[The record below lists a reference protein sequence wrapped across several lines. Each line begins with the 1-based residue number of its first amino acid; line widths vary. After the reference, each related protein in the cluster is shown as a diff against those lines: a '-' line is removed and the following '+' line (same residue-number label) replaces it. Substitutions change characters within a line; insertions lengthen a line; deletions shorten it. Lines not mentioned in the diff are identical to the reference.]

1 MRWNPL
7 VIDPVAEADAIVAL
21 WNRHLRDSFP
31 LDRAL
36 LLQQL
41 RLDTDPRLCLGT
53 RTAGGQLSSVMLA
66 KRAARP
72 GPDGTVPPTGY
83 LSWLLVDQDQRGKGT
98 GTALLAAAARWWQEH
113 GLSVVRLGSDHYHLF
128 PGRPLEQGA
137 GWDALDRFARRHGFS
152 AEGVECDLIAD
163 LRSLEAARPPAAAR
177 ETGRYTYVLFDPSRT
192 DAVIA
197 FMKRA
202 FAGRWAVEITEAMA
216 AGLRPDDLALA
227 VDTRDGAIVGFSRI
241 YDAASPVRGPS
252 VYWLG
257 LMGSNPGGLGPIG
270 IDASRRGEGL
280 GMGLLRYCVRELA
293 ARGVETMV
301 IDWTDLADFYGK
313 IGFKVWKRYEPMKA
327 DMKNLLQSI
336 SPD

>member
-1 MRWNPL
+1 MRRNPL
-7 VIDPVAEADAIVAL
+7 VIDPVADADAIVEL
-21 WNRHLRDSFP
+21 WNRHIRDSFP
-31 LDRAL
+31 LDRSL

-53 RTAGGQLSSVMLA
+53 RDEEGRLSAMMLA

-72 GPDGTVPPTGY
+72 GPDSTVPATGY
-83 LSWLLVDQDQRGKGT
+83 LSWLLVDHAERGEGT
-98 GTALLAAAARWWQEH
+98 GTALLAEAARWWKNH
-113 GLSVVRLGSDHYHLF
+113 DVSTIRLGSDHYHLF

-137 GWDALDRFARRHGFS
+137 GWDALARFAHRHGFS
-152 AEGVECDLIAD
+152 AEGIECDLIAD
-163 LRSLEAARPPAAAR
+163 LRSLEAARPRAEAKD
-177 ETGRYTYVLFDPSRT
+177 TGHYAYVRFDPNHA

-197 FMKRA
+197 FMERA
-202 FAGRWAVEITEAMA
+202 FAGRWADEIAEAIA

-227 VDTRDGAIVGFSRI
+227 VDTRDGSIVGFSRI

-257 LMGSNPGGLGPIG
+257 LMGKKPGGLGPIG

-327 DMKNLLQSI
+327 EMKNLLQSI